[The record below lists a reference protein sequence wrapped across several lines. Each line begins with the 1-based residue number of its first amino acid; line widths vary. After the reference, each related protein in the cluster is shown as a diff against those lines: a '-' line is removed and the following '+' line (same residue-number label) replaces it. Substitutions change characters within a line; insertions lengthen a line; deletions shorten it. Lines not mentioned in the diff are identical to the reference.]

1 VNVIDDEIRVL
12 LAERLPRWEFRYLKS
27 ILQRDKKMQ
36 MDSILFNPDHA
47 YRNRTRKVEEESLPE
62 SLEEWCRYRV
72 ALLGD
77 LTEMERTP
85 AHQELLRRWVI
96 EAGGNLIVI
105 AGESMP
111 GDFFKTPLAELFPV
125 RNQRATVA
133 KSGYELTVTAEG
145 ANAPPVLVAGDEIT
159 SLSVWEKVSAKLP
172 VYDLS
177 PYSIPKP
184 TAHVLIQADVGRQ
197 TRQALSY
204 LSWQY
209 VGKGRVG

>member
-1 VNVIDDEIRVL
+1 MNVIDDEIRVL
-12 LAERLPRWEFRYLKS
+12 LAERLPRWEFGYLKS

-77 LTEMERTP
+77 LTENELTP

-105 AGESMP
+105 VGESMP

-125 RNQRATVA
+125 RNQRATAA

-159 SLSVWEKVSAKLP
+159 SLSVWEK
-172 VYDLS
+172 
-177 PYSIPKP
+177 
-184 TAHVLIQADVGRQ
+184 
-197 TRQALSY
+197 
-204 LSWQY
+204 
-209 VGKGRVG
+209 

>member
-77 LTEMERTP
+77 LTENELTP

-96 EAGGNLIVI
+96 EAGGNLI
-105 AGESMP
+105 AC
-111 GDFFKTPLAELFPV
+111 
-125 RNQRATVA
+125 
-133 KSGYELTVTAEG
+133 
-145 ANAPPVLVAGDEIT
+145 
-159 SLSVWEKVSAKLP
+159 
-172 VYDLS
+172 
-177 PYSIPKP
+177 
-184 TAHVLIQADVGRQ
+184 
-197 TRQALSY
+197 
-204 LSWQY
+204 
-209 VGKGRVG
+209 GKK